1 MSLLNLVKM
10 LKEEYIQNI
19 QKERMKIKEGLKL
32 RLYMQKLRSSENS
45 RTTENP
51 AKNL

>member
-1 MSLLNLVKM
+1 MSILNLVKM
-10 LKEEYIQNI
+10 LKEEYIQNV
-19 QKERMKIKEGLKL
+19 QKERMKIREGLKL

-45 RTTENP
+45 KTTENT

>member
-1 MSLLNLVKM
+1 M
-10 LKEEYIQNI
+10 LKEKYMQNI

-32 RLYMQKLRSSENS
+32 RLYMQKLRSSKNS
-45 RTTENP
+45 KTTENT